1 MRTRLLA
8 PLVLTAA
15 LLAGCGGG
23 AKSNGEASKPAAQVV
38 KDAVA
43 AAGAASGVHVS
54 GTIVS
59 GSDHL
64 TLDLHI
70 VSGKGG
76 TGTITEQ
83 GLAFQFVRLGNKAY
97 IKGTDAFYKK
107 FAGAAAAQLLHDR
120 WLMANATSGQFSSLT
135 ALTDIGKLI
144 AQVLTTH
151 DTLVNKGEQTVNG
164 QKVVAIHDATKGG
177 TLYVAATGKPYP
189 LEIVKTGGTEPG
201 DVTLADWNKTVAVTA
216 PKDAIDLSKL
226 GG

>member
-23 AKSNGEASKPAAQVV
+23 SKSNGEAAKTAPQVV

-43 AAGAASGVHVS
+43 AAGAAKGVHVS
-54 GTIVS
+54 GSLVS
-59 GSDHL
+59 GADHL

-70 VSGKGG
+70 DGGTGG

-83 GLAFQFVRLGNKAY
+83 GLSFQFVRLGSKAY
-97 IKGTDAFYKK
+97 IKGSDAFYKK

-120 WLMANATSGQFSSLT
+120 WLMGSATTGQFASLT
-135 ALTDIGKLI
+135 GLTDIGQLI
-144 AQVLTTH
+144 GHVLTTH
-151 DTLVNKGEQTVNG
+151 DKLVNQGETTRNG
-164 QKVVAIHDATKGG
+164 QKVVAIHDVTKGG
-177 TLYVAATGKPYP
+177 TLYVAATGEPYP
-189 LEIVKTGGTEPG
+189 LEVVKTGGAEPG
-201 DVTLADWNKTVAVTA
+201 DVTLGDWDKTTPVAA
-216 PKDAIDLSKL
+216 PKNPIDLSKL